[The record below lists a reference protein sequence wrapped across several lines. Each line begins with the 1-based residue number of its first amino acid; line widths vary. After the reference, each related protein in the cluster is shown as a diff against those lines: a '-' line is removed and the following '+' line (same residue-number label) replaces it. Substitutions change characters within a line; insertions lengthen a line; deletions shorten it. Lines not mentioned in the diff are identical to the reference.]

1 MAELTP
7 GQKATEALTEQLRL
21 YGGMAGAL
29 AQSTRTA
36 TGAMKLIGPGLALA
50 MKSLTDAY
58 QEQTS
63 ISQHLVLTGK
73 QAILSDE
80 RLGKA
85 LDQNGLSF
93 AQAADVMR
101 TTMAVG
107 LRDNVVAQNKFIG
120 QARMLGV
127 NIQEMSRL
135 LVSTNDILGFTASES
150 IELGRHLVETGAKYG
165 IHTDILVGA
174 IHQWITQMKQAQA
187 SLGPTLQR
195 NVAGAVAEMV
205 GKFGVG
211 AREQIQAAAASI
223 FGGTPE
229 AFMTARRLG
238 VSNLTPASSA
248 EAVESIM
255 NLLQSAQ
262 SKVAGM
268 RGSEMAQMVV
278 PRIQAAYGFP
288 PEVLQLADNLS
299 QMTEAQKEIA
309 MDEMLAIQMQNSL
322 SQNLNNIMRP
332 FKIQALKILNAIAK
346 TVEFMSPLL
355 KVLVHVLIPTIIT
368 WLTLIAA
375 KQLIDMA
382 SRGAGRLGA
391 ASQLLGGRS
400 RLGGASGLF
409 GPVARG
415 LGRFM
420 TGFGKFML
428 GFGRLIPIIGWV
440 ITGLM
445 GGMVLWKYFA
455 NDAKHQ
461 RDTQIA
467 ESRKLTDILA
477 EGQNKALARLAANQN
492 QVRNTLDILALN
504 SKELLEEQQDGN
516 SNIIAATQG
525 LPGQLTNTGFSIQ
538 NRTP

>member
-1 MAELTP
+1 MAERTP

-36 TGAMKLIGPGLALA
+36 TGA

-299 QMTEAQKEIA
+299 QMTQAQKEIA
-309 MDEMLAIQMQNSL
+309 MEEMLAIQMQNSF

-355 KVLVHVLIPTIIT
+355 KVLVYVLIPTIIT
-368 WLTLIAA
+368 WLTFIAA

-400 RLGGASGLF
+400 RLGAASGLF
-409 GPVARG
+409 GPVLRG

-445 GGMVLWKYFA
+445 GGMVIWKYFA

-477 EGQNKALARLAANQN
+477 DGQNKALARLAANQN